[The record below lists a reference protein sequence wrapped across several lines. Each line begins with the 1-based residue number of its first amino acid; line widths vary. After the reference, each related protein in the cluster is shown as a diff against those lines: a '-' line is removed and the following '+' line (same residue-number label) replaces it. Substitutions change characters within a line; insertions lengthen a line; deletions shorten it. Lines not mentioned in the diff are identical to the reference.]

1 MDRRSFFRRAG
12 AAGLGAL
19 ALGAAGPA
27 RAGGAMPARPL
38 GRTGAQVPILSLGTM
53 WDTVNNQIVLRQA
66 LALGVTH
73 WDTAASYQGGNSE
86 VGIGNLFA
94 RFPDARAKVFLVTK
108 ASYARSTGDMTE
120 LLTRSLAKL
129 QTDYVD
135 LYFVH
140 GIGGVDE
147 LFPGVEQ
154 WAAREKA
161 AGRIRL
167 FGFSTHRNMAECLQ
181 GAAGLGFMDAVMF
194 SYNHRNM
201 HSPEM
206 ERAVAACHQ
215 AGVGLIAMKTQGGG
229 PVAFGGVAEE
239 KLAQRFLAK
248 GYTPEQVK
256 LKAVWTDRR
265 IAGICSQ
272 MPDLTILKANAAAA
286 LDKVSLTAADRRALA
301 AYGAE
306 TAGGWCAGC
315 AGLCEPAMGRAVP
328 VAEVMRSLMYQECHG
343 RPDWAREL
351 LAGLEPAARR
361 GLAELDFAP
370 AEAAC
375 PQGLAVGELMRRAA
389 GLLA

>member
-1 MDRRSFFRRAG
+1 
-12 AAGLGAL
+12 
-19 ALGAAGPA
+19 
-27 RAGGAMPARPL
+27 
-38 GRTGAQVPILSLGTM
+38 M

-86 VGIGNLFA
+86 VGIGKFFA
-94 RFPDARAKVFLVTK
+94 RFPAAREKVFLVTK
-108 ASYARSTGDMTE
+108 SSYAKSTGDMTE

-140 GIGGVDE
+140 SIGGVDE
-147 LFPGVEQ
+147 LFSGVDQ
-154 WAAREKA
+154 WAAREKER
-161 AGRIRL
+161 GRIRL
-167 FGFSTHRNMAECLQ
+167 FGFSTHRNMAECLA
-181 GAAGLGFMDAVMF
+181 GAAGLGYVDAVMF

-201 HSPEM
+201 HDERM
-206 ERAVAACHQ
+206 DRAVAACHQ
-215 AGVGLIAMKTQGGG
+215 AGIGLIAMKTQGGG

-239 KLAQRFLAK
+239 ELAQRFLAQ

-256 LKAVWTDRR
+256 LKAVWTDPR
-265 IAGICSQ
+265 IAGLCSQ
-272 MPDLTILKANAAAA
+272 MPNLTILKANAAAA
-286 LDKVSLTAADRRALA
+286 LDRTSLSASDLGALDSYA
-301 AYGAE
+301 RQ
-306 TAGGWCAGC
+306 TAGSWCAGC
-315 AGLCEPAMGRAVP
+315 AGLCEPAVGHAAP
-328 VAEVMRSLMYQECHG
+328 VAEVMRSLMYQACHG

-361 GLAELDFAP
+361 ALAQGDFAP

-375 PQGLAVGELMRRAA
+375 PQGLPVASLMRRAA